1 MTRKLA
7 CSLLLL
13 LTLVVRQAKSQEP
26 SVAIEQAVSEN
37 GAQAQQPE
45 PIQATLQEK
54 AAANDQIQSNLQS
67 ALDDDPLL
75 SGADVGV
82 KVDDEGIMLTGTVQ
96 SYRQHERVLELA
108 SSYSRSRNIV
118 DKIDVQ

>member
-1 MTRKLA
+1 MVRQFS

-13 LTLVVRQAKSQEP
+13 SALLVCQAHGQEP
-26 SVAIEQAVSEN
+26 AFTSTQAAT
-37 GAQAQQPE
+37 AQAQQPE
-45 PIQATLQEK
+45 QPIQASLQEK

-75 SGADVGV
+75 SGADVGA
-82 KVDDEGIMLTGTVQ
+82 KVDDEGITLTGTVQ

-118 DKIDVQ
+118 DKINVQ